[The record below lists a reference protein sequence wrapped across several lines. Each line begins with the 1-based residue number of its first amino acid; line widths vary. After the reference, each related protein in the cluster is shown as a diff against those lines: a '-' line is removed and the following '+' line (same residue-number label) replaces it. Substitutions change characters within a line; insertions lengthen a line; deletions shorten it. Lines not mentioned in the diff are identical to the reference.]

1 MREATK
7 KKWAARVAAWRASGL
22 TSSEFCQN
30 KSYKPGTL
38 RLWSHLLGQPE
49 AARDT
54 PGRSPA
60 PRLARV
66 QCVPAA
72 SAAGADKSPG
82 PPQAALVLHVAQG
95 ALAIAPGFDPATL
108 ASLLAVLEQPVPTRR
123 TP

>member
-1 MREATK
+1 MRETTK

-22 TSSEFCQN
+22 TSSEFCRH
-30 KSYKPGTL
+30 KSYKPGAL
-38 RLWSHLLGQPE
+38 RLWAHLLGRKE

-66 QCVPAA
+66 QCVPAVPTV
-72 SAAGADKSPG
+72 GAVQSPG
-82 PPQAALVLHVAQG
+82 APQAALVLHVAQG
-95 ALAIAPGFDPATL
+95 ALAITPGFDPATL
-108 ASLLAVLEQPVPTRR
+108 ASLLAVLGQPAPARR

>member
-22 TSSEFCQN
+22 TSSEFCRN
-30 KSYKPGTL
+30 KSYTPGAL
-38 RLWSHLLGQPE
+38 RLWAHLLGKQE
-49 AARDT
+49 AAHDT

-66 QCVPAA
+66 QRVPAA
-72 SAAGADKSPG
+72 PAAGADKCPG
-82 PPQAALVLHVAQG
+82 APQAALVLHVAQG

-108 ASLLAVLEQPVPTRR
+108 ASLLAVLGPPAPTRR